1 MADSNY
7 VRGEMNIAGQKNT
20 WDGFM
25 KAGVWG
31 GFATLLIVAY
41 LTFTLAIGINWLVS
55 LVLVAGVGLVGGL
68 AMGMGGA
75 WIAVVIGLAALA
87 VFVQII
93 ITLFG
98 MIV

>member
-7 VRGEMNIAGQKNT
+7 THGEMDISSQAGA

-25 KAGVWG
+25 KASLWG
-31 GFATLLIVAY
+31 GLITILLVAY
-41 LTFTLAIGINWLVS
+41 LTFTLAMGMNWLVS
-55 LVLVAGVGLVGGL
+55 LGLCVVGGVVIGL

-75 WIAVVIGLAALA
+75 WIATVIGLTALA
-87 VFVQII
+87 LLVQLL

-98 MIV
+98 MVL

>member
-7 VRGEMNIAGQKNT
+7 VRGEMNIAGQKST

-41 LTFTLAIGINWLVS
+41 LTFTLAIGMNWLVS
-55 LVLVAGVGLVGGL
+55 LVLVTGVGLVGGL

-75 WIAVVIGLAALA
+75 WIAVIIGLAALA

>member
-7 VRGEMNIAGQKNT
+7 VRGEMDIAGQKST

-25 KAGVWG
+25 KASIWG
-31 GFATLLIVAY
+31 GFVTILIVAY
-41 LTFTLAIGINWLVS
+41 LTFTLAIGMNWMVS
-55 LVLVAGVGLVGGL
+55 LVLVAGAGLVGGL

-75 WIAVVIGLAALA
+75 WVAVIIGLTALA

-98 MIV
+98 LIV